1 MYSIKHFDNYDSDDD
16 SDDYDSDDD
25 YDEIYYNIPFNDL
38 RRVELVKHNYIV
50 NLINNDNHKN
60 NITLLVNDSNIRI
73 YKT

>member
-1 MYSIKHFDNYDSDDD
+1 MYTIKHFDNYDSDD

-25 YDEIYYNIPFNDL
+25 YDEIYCNIPFNDFKCL
-38 RRVELVKHNYIV
+38 ELVKHNYIV
-50 NLINNDNHKN
+50 NLINNKDNHKN